1 MMALQQLG
9 TAAGAPR
16 HVSVLRDEAVTA
28 LAPIDGGTYI
38 DGTFGAGGYTR
49 AILDISD
56 AKVLGI
62 DRDSDAILGGAQLVE
77 DAKGRLTLVQGRFGD
92 LKEIVQELG
101 VDRVDGIV
109 LDVGVSSMQ
118 LDTADRGFSFRFDGP
133 LDMRMGR
140 EGPSAADLVNELA
153 EKDLAA
159 LIRTFGEERRASA
172 IAKSIVAERA
182 NGRIETTTQL
192 SRICEAVLGRHPD
205 MINPA
210 TRTFQALRIAVNDEL
225 GELLRAL
232 FAAEEVLA
240 PGGRLAVVSFHSLE
254 DRIVKTFLAERSR
267 TTPNISRHVPA
278 TFAAAPTFIPIVR
291 SATPG
296 DDEMARNPRARSA
309 RLRAAERTE
318 APARGASEPL
328 AYGVPQLSALTQF
341 MARA

>member
-1 MMALQQLG
+1 
-9 TAAGAPR
+9 
-16 HVSVLRDEAVTA
+16 
-28 LAPIDGGTYI
+28 
-38 DGTFGAGGYTR
+38 
-49 AILDISD
+49 
-56 AKVLGI
+56 
-62 DRDSDAILGGAQLVE
+62 
-77 DAKGRLTLVQGRFGD
+77 
-92 LKEIVQELG
+92 G
-101 VDRVDGIV
+101 VDRVDGVV

-172 IAKSIVAERA
+172 IAQSIVAERA
-182 NGRIETTTQL
+182 NGRIDTTTQL
-192 SRICEAVLGRHPD
+192 ARICESVLGRNPD

-254 DRIVKTFLAERSR
+254 DRIVKTF
-267 TTPNISRHVPA
+267 
-278 TFAAAPTFIPIVR
+278 
-291 SATPG
+291 
-296 DDEMARNPRARSA
+296 
-309 RLRAAERTE
+309 
-318 APARGASEPL
+318 
-328 AYGVPQLSALTQF
+328 
-341 MARA
+341 